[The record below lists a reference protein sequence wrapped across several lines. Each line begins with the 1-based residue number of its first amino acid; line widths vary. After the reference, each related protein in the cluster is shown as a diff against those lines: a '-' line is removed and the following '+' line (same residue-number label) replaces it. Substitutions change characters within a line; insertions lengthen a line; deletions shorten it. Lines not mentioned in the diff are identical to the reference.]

1 MEPDD
6 LSALLLDDS
15 EWPGSRQPAAPISR
29 PSPLQA
35 ERALIG
41 AVLNTP
47 ELFDAAKQLNSG
59 DFSHR
64 LRGDIWDSL
73 RWLRAKGRAID
84 PVLVASKLEAY
95 GLAVPKPHLHWHT
108 ALGALLDDGT
118 AICGDPDLARAYAA
132 VILEAAAERRRK
144 GQKPPERDVA

>member
-1 MEPDD
+1 MPDD
-6 LSALLLDDS
+6 FSALLLDDS
-15 EWPGSRQPAAPISR
+15 EWPQSSQPAAPISR
-29 PSPLQA
+29 PTPLQA

-47 ELFDAAKQLNSG
+47 ELFDAAKQLTSA

-73 RWLRAKGRAID
+73 RWLRAKGRQID
-84 PVLVASKLEAY
+84 PVLVAKKLEAY
-95 GLAVPKPHLHWHT
+95 GLAVPKPHTHWHA

-132 VILEAAAERRRK
+132 VILEAAAERRRS
-144 GQKPPERDVA
+144 GQKLPDREVA